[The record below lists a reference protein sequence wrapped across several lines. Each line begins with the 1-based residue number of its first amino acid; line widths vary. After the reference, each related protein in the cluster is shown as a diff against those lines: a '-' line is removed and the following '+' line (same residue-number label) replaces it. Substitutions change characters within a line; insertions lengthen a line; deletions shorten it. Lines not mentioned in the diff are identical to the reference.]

1 MREKLP
7 LCASKCQI
15 ILESG
20 ILIKSKCVTQTYCL
34 LQFSL
39 KYLWL
44 LFWFF
49 FLVIILFSNEEV
61 GVQLLEMGERVICS
75 RKE

>member
-1 MREKLP
+1 MCWDLVYAILLHENAQTLEYEEKLP

-20 ILIKSKCVTQTYCL
+20 ILIKSKCVTQMYCL

-39 KYLWL
+39 KYLWW
-44 LFWFF
+44 LFCF
-49 FLVIILFSNEEV
+49 VLF
-61 GVQLLEMGERVICS
+61 
-75 RKE
+75 